1 MNKLHEHS
9 SFCGE
14 MGFGSYLGPNSYVVG
29 NIGRF
34 TSIAP
39 FVRCNSGVHPYKLP
53 YVTTSPSFYSLNL
66 NHSQNGST
74 FAKRQMFKE
83 HIFVD
88 NDNKWIVNI
97 GHDCWIGEHVFMV
110 GGVTVNN
117 GAVVLAHAV
126 VTKDVP
132 PYAIVGG
139 IPVACDVDDDT
150 LTIDL
155 DDAERKLT
163 PKTKAIMPVHY
174 AGQCGNLDAIY
185 EFAKKHNLRVIEDA
199 SHAFGTY
206 YKGRLIGS
214 FGDVVCIS
222 MDGIKNITSGEGGM
236 IITEDLDVQKIIKDA
251 RLLSVQNDT
260 DSRFKGT
267 RTWVFDVNQPGW
279 RYHMSNIMAA
289 IGYTQLKK
297 FPKFKEIRQRLAK
310 IYQQELDN
318 VKGIKIIPCNY
329 NEVVP
334 HIFVIRI
341 TCGKRDI
348 VKQCLNDNGVATGI
362 HYRPNHLLTLFTGN
376 QNNTTLK
383 HTDEIY
389 EQLITLP
396 LHADMVEDDVYYI
409 CGLIKKSI

>member
-1 MNKLHEHS
+1 MEKMGKRNTDNKMMMFMRNIRLSKSCIGKEEIDAVTDVLHRE
-9 SFCGE
+9 
-14 MGFGSYLGPNSYVVG
+14 YLGMGQDVHKFEDDLKDFFGRDVTLVNTGTAALHLAVQGVGIKDGDEVLVQSLTYVAC
-29 NIGRF
+29 F
-34 TSIAP
+34 
-39 FVRCNSGVHPYKLP
+39 
-53 YVTTSPSFYSLNL
+53 
-66 NHSQNGST
+66 Q
-74 FAKRQMFKE
+74 
-83 HIFVD
+83 
-88 NDNKWIVNI
+88 
-97 GHDCWIGEHVFMV
+97 
-110 GGVTVNN
+110 
-117 GAVVLAHAV
+117 
-126 VTKDVP
+126 
-132 PYAIVGG
+132 AIRATGG

-222 MDGIKNITSGEGGM
+222 MDGIKNITSGEGGL